1 MKSSQTLN
9 DWLKKSEII
18 LSDSQIKSARLD
30 CLILL
35 EKVTGF
41 SRAKVLAEPDYKLT
55 VSDINEL
62 DDLVDKRI
70 KHIPI
75 AYLTNTVDFYGRDF
89 YVDNN
94 VLIPRPETEDII
106 DIISKIKLPKQAKI
120 LDLGTGS
127 GIIGISIALEMPEN
141 IVVLSDI
148 SSPALD
154 VAKINIQKFNLNLKC
169 IESDLLQKINSKFD
183 LIAVNLPYVPTKL
196 YVSEDLK
203 HEPSLALYSGED
215 GLDLYNKFWNEISDL
230 QTKPS
235 YIIMESLEIQ
245 HPQLE
250 ALANK
255 SGYIQSSK
263 NHLIQYFSLKV
274 LNQ

>member
-41 SRAKVLAEPDYKLT
+41 SRAKVLAEPDYKLS

-62 DDLVDKRI
+62 DDLLDKRI

-75 AYLTNTVDFYGRDF
+75 AYLTNTIDFYGRDF

-127 GIIGISIALEMPEN
+127 GIIGISIALEMPDN
-141 IVVLSDI
+141 TVVLSDI

-154 VAKINIQKFNLNLKC
+154 VAKINMQKFNLNLKC

-196 YVSEDLK
+196 YVSEDLN

-215 GLDLYNKFWNEISDL
+215 GLDLYNKFWNEISGL

-255 SGYIQSSK
+255 SGYIQSTK